1 MLFKT
6 RPDLKQNSTF
16 DLGGFYYTD
25 TVGGECTYFFLE
37 TFAKVEKKLSKR
49 YFDENLLF
57 LSIRQICRSGMDDY
71 LNFMKGKLLVKI
83 RK

>member
-25 TVGGECTYFFLE
+25 TVGVNTFTYFSRNFLQSRE
-37 TFAKVEKKLSKR
+37 KLSKR

-83 RK
+83 QK